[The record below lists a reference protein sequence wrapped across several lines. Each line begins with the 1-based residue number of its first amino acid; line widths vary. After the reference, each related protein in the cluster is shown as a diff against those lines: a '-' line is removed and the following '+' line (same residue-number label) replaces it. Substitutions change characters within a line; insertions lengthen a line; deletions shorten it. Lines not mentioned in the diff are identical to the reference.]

1 MPRILRAAA
10 VAGAATAASNKV
22 AHKQDEKWAAE
33 EAAKNA
39 QQEPTTDSHGSD
51 KITMLKDLAGLRDAG
66 VLTEEEFASEKAKIL
81 NS

>member
-81 NS
+81 NT